1 MRCILTK
8 EQQQGGK
15 NMSKSTAM
23 KRNLNIAQLGVLS
36 ALIIVMT
43 FVPYIGYISY
53 GALSITL
60 LHIPVII
67 GACVLGAKGGAT
79 LGAVWGIT
87 CIIKAVMAPPSPLEG
102 IIFRN
107 PLIALIPRI
116 IAGLAAGFV
125 FEILGKKLKTKHI
138 GSVAAAVTAC
148 LCNTILVMGGIYLIY
163 GESQLGFSQITF
175 GGLTNYILAAFTI
188 NAVIEIAVG
197 IIIAVPI
204 SHALRKIKIKI

>member
-1 MRCILTK
+1 
-8 EQQQGGK
+8 
-15 NMSKSTAM
+15 MSKSSAM

-107 PLIALIPRI
+107 PLIALIPRVL
-116 IAGLAAGFV
+116 AGFVAGFV
-125 FEILGKKLKTKHI
+125 FEALAKKIKSKHI
-138 GSVAAAVTAC
+138 SAILAAITTC
-148 LCNTILVMGGIYLIY
+148 LCNTVLVMGGIYIIY
-163 GESQLGFSQITF
+163 GESQLGISQITF

-188 NAVIEIAVG
+188 NAVIEVVVG
-197 IIIAVPI
+197 IVIAVPV